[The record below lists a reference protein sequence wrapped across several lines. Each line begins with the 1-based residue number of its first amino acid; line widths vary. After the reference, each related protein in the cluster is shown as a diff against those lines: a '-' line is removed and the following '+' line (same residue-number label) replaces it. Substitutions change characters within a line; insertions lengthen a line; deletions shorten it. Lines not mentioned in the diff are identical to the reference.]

1 MSKGLPQDSLGFLVA
16 DLARRMR
23 SAFALQLEGSG
34 LTLAQARALLYVARH
49 EGMRQVELAELLEV
63 QPITLARLIDQ
74 LQQLGLVE
82 RRADP
87 KDGRAYRIVLTPASG
102 PHLVTIERVA
112 SVIRKQS
119 LRGIGQ
125 AEAALVTSALHRMR
139 KNLAAS

>member
-1 MSKGLPQDSLGFLVA
+1 
-16 DLARRMR
+16 
-23 SAFALQLEGSG
+23 
-34 LTLAQARALLYVARH
+34 
-49 EGMRQVELAELLEV
+49 MRQVELSELLEV

-74 LQQLGLVE
+74 LQQSGLVE

-87 KDGRAYRIVLTPASG
+87 KDGRAYRIFLTPASG

-112 SVIRKQS
+112 AVIRKQS
-119 LRGIGQ
+119 LQGIGQ

>member
-23 SAFALQLEGSG
+23 GAFALHLEGSG
-34 LTLAQARALLYVARH
+34 LTLAQARA
-49 EGMRQVELAELLEV
+49 
-63 QPITLARLIDQ
+63 P
-74 LQQLGLVE
+74 LGLVE

-87 KDGRAYRIVLTPASG
+87 KVGLAYRIFLTSASG

-119 LRGIGQ
+119 LQGIGQ